1 MAGSCVQAVSF
12 MAMLDTQGPFSLY
25 LFSWK
30 RSTISILEVEN
41 VSDTA
46 GGDKGL
52 TGFFFSF
59 SFFDIAE
66 RPGVVS

>member
-1 MAGSCVQAVSF
+1 
-12 MAMLDTQGPFSLY
+12 MLDTPGPFSLY
-25 LFSWK
+25 SFSSK
-30 RSTISILEVEN
+30 RSIIRILKVEN